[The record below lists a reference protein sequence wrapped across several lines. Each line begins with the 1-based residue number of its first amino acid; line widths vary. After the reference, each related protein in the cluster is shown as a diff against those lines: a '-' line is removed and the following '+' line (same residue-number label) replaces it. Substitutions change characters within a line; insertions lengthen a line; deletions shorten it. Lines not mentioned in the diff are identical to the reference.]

1 MTGTVPPSGPNVNPK
16 APPTALAPSLSS
28 AVVREAV
35 LIIAAVLVVGAG
47 LAIIRSMWGMRA
59 PLARGAS
66 SGTETLWLV
75 LPLLMSVALVA
86 WTAWVMP

>member
-1 MTGTVPPSGPNVNPK
+1 MPGPG
-16 APPTALAPSLSS
+16 AALSS
-28 AVVREAV
+28 PVVRLVV

-59 PLARGAS
+59 PLARGAT

-75 LPLLMSVALVA
+75 LPLLMSVALVV

>member
-1 MTGTVPPSGPNVNPK
+1 MR
-16 APPTALAPSLSS
+16 L
-28 AVVREAV
+28 AV

-66 SGTETLWLV
+66 TSTETLWLI
-75 LPLLMSVALVA
+75 LPLLLSVALLA
-86 WTAWVMP
+86 WTAAVMP

>member
-1 MTGTVPPSGPNVNPK
+1 MPPSGPNVNPNPDPS
-16 APPTALAPSLSS
+16 APGASLRS
-28 AVVREAV
+28 AVVRALV

-66 SGTETLWLV
+66 SSTETLWLV
-75 LPLLMSVALVA
+75 LPLAMSVALVA
-86 WTAWVMP
+86 WTAWIMP